1 MIEPLKTSLPRADP
15 RPSDSPW
22 PALRWPPPEDTVL
35 SGRIVDV
42 RPADADR
49 DAGELFAALDDAE
62 LWHHVRGRPVDVAA
76 LAELIRTRR
85 AAGWVPWVVRLR
97 APYRGRPAGAVIGTS
112 SYLEVAPDDA
122 RLEIGA
128 TTYVRDVWG
137 SLVNPDTKLAL
148 LAYAFEGLGAGRVQL
163 KTDVRNHRSQLAIA
177 RLGAQYE
184 GTLRRYQRRFDDTV
198 RDTVLFSITAD
209 EWPAIRTGL
218 DERIDRD
225 S

>member
-1 MIEPLKTSLPRADP
+1 MTEPPKTSLPRADP

-22 PALRWPPPEDTVL
+22 PALRWPPPDDTVL
-35 SGRIVDV
+35 TGRIVDV
-42 RPADADR
+42 RPADPDR
-49 DAGELFAALDDAE
+49 DAGELFTALDDAD
-62 LWHHVRGRPVDVAA
+62 LWQHVRGRPGDVAA
-76 LAELIRTRR
+76 QAELIRSRR
-85 AAGWVPWVVRLR
+85 AAGWLPWVVRLR
-97 APYRGRPAGAVIGTS
+97 EPYRGRPAGTVIGTS

-137 SLVNPDTKLAL
+137 SLVNPDTKLVL
-148 LAYAFEGLGAGRVQL
+148 LTYAFEQLGAGRVQL
-163 KTDVRNHRSQLAIA
+163 KTDVRNQRSQLAIA

-198 RDTVLFSITAD
+198 RDTVLFSITAE
-209 EWPAIRTGL
+209 EWPVIRVGL
-218 DERIDRD
+218 NQRVDRD